1 MGDQKHRWVQVAEA
15 ILSQYSVI
23 IRLARPNDTRKH
35 CRPLVCCSTGQALGP
50 AGSGDRWWRPLQWP
64 RAMQHCRYRDKGRV
78 VRWRLSWCSALAQ
91 YDVYTAAAN
100 ISPSLHQDT
109 ESGSEG
115 SSYYNI
121 DIYILFTASIS
132 SDFSSMISYDTHFKL
147 DLWNW
152 GLSIFFP
159 SPRWAACHMCAG
171 AVLVDAES
179 WLQPASD

>member
-35 CRPLVCCSTGQALGP
+35 CRPLVCCSATVLQYWPGIRTSWFWRQMVAASAVTSGHAAL
-50 AGSGDRWWRPLQWP
+50 
-64 RAMQHCRYRDKGRV
+64 RV
-78 VRWRLSWCSALAQ
+78 GRWRLSWCSALAQ

-100 ISPSLHQDT
+100 ISPSLHFLVRVRGVLLLQHLST
-109 ESGSEG
+109 IFLLPL
-115 SSYYNI
+115 YPL
-121 DIYILFTASIS
+121 ILVLWYHTI
-132 SDFSSMISYDTHFKL
+132 HFKL

-171 AVLVDAES
+171 RVPVDAES